1 MNLYPLFAYLRHR
14 LTSRGSSGHGVH
26 SPFVYEFLTT
36 VIRNETPKDI
46 VDPVEAIRSLMLAEN
61 QQIEIIDLG
70 TGSVNG
76 DGNKR
81 RICDIARKAAVPPRQ
96 AAMLARIAAAE
107 CSPFSPGSGAVLE
120 LGTSLGIST
129 LYLAAAA
136 PHREV
141 ITVEGCPQL
150 VELASDNFKK
160 CGMSNIMVMN
170 MEFTDA
176 LRQLKEQKL
185 KIRFAFID
193 GNHRGDALKEYFECI
208 MKMAGETVTIV
219 ADDIHLNKSMY
230 EGWKAISSD
239 SRIHVSLET
248 NRFGILFRRRAVT
261 PGAYRIWC

>member
-14 LTSRGSSGHGVH
+14 LTSRGSAGHGVH
-26 SPFVYEFLTT
+26 SPFVFEFLTT

-46 VDPVEAIRSLMLAEN
+46 VYPVEAIRSLMLSGKRL
-61 QQIEIIDLG
+61 IDITDLG

-76 DGNKR
+76 GGNKR
-81 RICDIARKAAVPPRQ
+81 RICDIARIAAVPPQQ
-96 AAMLARIAAAE
+96 AAMLARMAAAE

-141 ITVEGCPQL
+141 ITVEGCPKL
-150 VELASDNFKK
+150 VEIATDNFKK
-160 CGMSNIMVMN
+160 SGMSNIRVMN

-176 LRQLKEQKL
+176 LVQLKEQKL
-185 KIRFAFID
+185 KIRFAYID
-193 GNHRGDALKEYFECI
+193 GNHTGDALKDYFERI
-208 MKMAGETVTIV
+208 MKMAGETVTMV

-230 EGWKAISSD
+230 EGWKSISSD
-239 SRIHVSLET
+239 NRIQVSLET